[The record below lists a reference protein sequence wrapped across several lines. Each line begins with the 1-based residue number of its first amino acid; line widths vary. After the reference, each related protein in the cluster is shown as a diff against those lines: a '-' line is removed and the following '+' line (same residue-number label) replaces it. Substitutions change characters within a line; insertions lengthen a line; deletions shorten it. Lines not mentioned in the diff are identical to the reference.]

1 MYFLKKE
8 QFIQSLGDGKLSPTP
23 LGVAT
28 TISGIAPKDA
38 VVILKPLM
46 DARHKLILKGGL
58 HPVYLVTP
66 PSTAIEPDWKNY
78 ERMLDLLY
86 QEQPD
91 AINVVSILL
100 IHHPS
105 IYCILSNKTHAFC
118 SLSIMYVVDD
128 YDDEDDDD
136 DDYDNAS
143 GELPRH

>member
-91 AINVVSILL
+91 AIAVVNNNRIL
-100 IHHPS
+100 IHFF
-105 IYCILSNKTHAFC
+105 YLFLCCCL
-118 SLSIMYVVDD
+118 
-128 YDDEDDDD
+128 
-136 DDYDNAS
+136 
-143 GELPRH
+143 

>member
-1 MYFLKKE
+1 LYFLKKE

-91 AINVVSILL
+91 AINVVSIHYRILM
-100 IHHPS
+100 HSS

-128 YDDEDDDD
+128 YDDEDDD
-136 DDYDNAS
+136 YDNAS